1 MPTPTLYIAEYQS
14 FTQDDIKSC
23 LNKFYESKNA
33 KSSQDSSDIE
43 SKAQKIFDELKEFA
57 QKNDNDKDDLRFLS
71 FSGKNTL
78 KARNYVGLIQVK
90 GFCLEI
96 LPKTFKG
103 TNDNFNSQICE
114 YHKNKS
120 HKTTFDKQQFD
131 TQAKEF
137 FEHITKGTE
146 SKILESSQ
154 TCIYCAKQ
162 ILLNCL
168 FTLKDLPSK
177 QSLMSSLDVARLPLL
192 EVFILM
198 FASEVEM
205 LIHRGLKSDY
215 IECAQN
221 RAFLKGKL
229 LFNEQIKHNLIHKE
243 RFFTQSDEYIQD
255 IAPNRLIKS
264 TLEFLRAQN
273 LSAKTRTKLDSM
285 YFVFDEI
292 SLSRDFKGDFDKC
305 KNMRRFKEYEMILAW
320 CEIFLGQKSFSTYSG
335 KDKAFALL
343 FPMEK
348 LFESFVAHW
357 VKKVSQ
363 DSYKVKAQES
373 SKYLMID
380 SNEKDFKKDC
390 FLLKPD
396 LVLKI
401 KNENKIDKIIILDT
415 KWKIP
420 DSSKNERQYGIAQSD
435 LYQMWAYA
443 SKYAHSE
450 KSNVNVWLIYPQ
462 CARTNELQK
471 QWESKKWY
479 FKASL
484 DSKENAN
491 NVESSA
497 DSGISLSLGFFPL
510 A

>member
-1 MPTPTLYIAEYQS
+1 MLTPTLHISEYQS
-14 FTQDDIKSC
+14 FTQGNIESC
-23 LNKFYESKNA
+23 LENFYKNKNA
-33 KSSQDSSDIE
+33 ESNQDPIDIE
-43 SKAQKIFDELKEFA
+43 SKAQKIFDELEKFA
-57 QKNDNDKDDLRFLS
+57 KQKNNDLFLQFYGS
-71 FSGKNTL
+71 NTL
-78 KARNYVGLIQVK
+78 KAKNYVGLIQVK

-96 LPKTFKG
+96 LPKTFADDKKLHK
-103 TNDNFNSQICE
+103 CE
-114 YHKNKS
+114 YHQNNKG
-120 HKTTFDKQQFD
+120 KPPKITFKKQ
-131 TQAKEF
+131 EF
-137 FEHITKGTE
+137 LEQKVTPFVNHITQKQDSNQNITTPNNNQQE
-146 SKILESSQ
+146 
-154 TCIYCAKQ
+154 TCPICHAKQ

-292 SLSRDFKGDFDKC
+292 SLSSDIKSDFDKC

-320 CEIFLGQKSFSTYSG
+320 CAIFLGQKSFSTYSG

-363 DSYKVKAQES
+363 DSYKVKAQEP

-380 SNEKDFKKDC
+380 SNEKDFKKGC
-390 FLLKPD
+390 FSLKPD
-396 LVLKI
+396 LVLRSKS
-401 KNENKIDKIIILDT
+401 EIIILDT

-420 DSSKNERQYGIAQSD
+420 DSSNDEKNYGIAQSD

-462 CARTNELQK
+462 CVRTNELQK